1 MLAGE
6 RTVLSM
12 TIGIWEAFFKEVDFV
27 ENTQHFGEL
36 GVRSQQLLMESS
48 LNVKVIEQ
56 TITEIVRSMLVSSEI
71 LSSHKII
78 LIMLRLPVWGG
89 WIKSP

>member
-12 TIGIWEAFFKEVDFV
+12 TIGIWEAFLKEVDFV

-36 GVRSQQLLMESS
+36 GVGSQQLLMKSS
-48 LNVKVIEQ
+48 LNVKVIVQ
-56 TITEIVRSMLVSSEI
+56 TITEIVWSRLVSS
-71 LSSHKII
+71 
-78 LIMLRLPVWGG
+78 
-89 WIKSP
+89 